1 MKIVAETFKNLFPS
15 VDIVEQKEIERV
27 IVINYDKEHSVVQI
41 RQYKFQQTE
50 GIDRGLYNA
59 IRD

>member
-41 RQYKFQQTE
+41 R
-50 GIDRGLYNA
+50 
-59 IRD
+59 